1 MNVGIDRVNS
11 WWRQMKRIRTTRQF
25 RYPFSDR
32 STHCQLS
39 ILPNP
44 ISEDR
49 HFCHLFLTKI
59 SGQPPIGQKRTPL
72 FWFCVIMLRL
82 KVTVFSNFL
91 QIC

>member
-25 RYPFSDR
+25 RYSLTDQ
-32 STHCQLS
+32 HICQLS

-49 HFCHLFLTKI
+49 HFFHLFLTKI

-82 KVTVFSNFL
+82 KVKVLSNFL

>member
-32 STHCQLS
+32 STHW
-39 ILPNP
+39 PTFNP
-44 ISEDR
+44 PHISEDR
-49 HFCHLFLTKI
+49 HFFHLFLTKI